1 MSIEQDRK
9 IVRLFHELRR
19 LEKAGRPTA
28 GIRQQIREAMQERE
42 AACAGQISVTSLVL
56 RSQPG

>member
-28 GIRQQIREAMQERE
+28 GIRQRIREAMQERD
-42 AACAGQISVTSLVL
+42 AA
-56 RSQPG
+56 